1 MRYQRYL
8 YRLRELSANLFVLC
22 GNFRCHIGLELR
34 ELCCQRVIRQ
44 GNHLCCEDS
53 GVVCAVDRNGCHR
66 NALGHL
72 HDGEQAVHAAHDAG
86 GHRHADYRK
95 RGVSRQYTAEMC
107 GLAGCRDDNAEA
119 FGCRVLRQ
127 LLGNCRGA
135 VRGEKGRKGKM
146 ETDET
151 LKKGFLRLERYA
163 QNIPGGFHCCAE
175 DPENGYPFA
184 YVSDRF
190 LEILGWEREEFAA
203 RFDNRYTALIHP
215 DDLAAGLRYRN
226 AENSAT
232 YAKNGDSIFRILGK
246 NGYRWVTNAANRVE
260 WYGKGYIVGTIT
272 DITPYMELREKL
284 EQQNRTQ
291 REALETANHNLL
303 RMMQQMEEQKAQ
315 FAQTTARS
323 MEKEKRYRQRLNHD
337 ALTGTYNRRFYEEV
351 VRNNLGPAGIA
362 LMDID
367 DFKICN
373 DTYGHH
379 AGDLALE
386 TVAKAIRSCI
396 RETDLLIRYGGDE
409 FLLVLP
415 GIPADYF
422 KVKLEQIRTAV
433 QQTVVP
439 GYPHFRLSLSIGGAM
454 QTLADPME
462 NVVRRADF
470 IMYQAKNH
478 KDAVA
483 VDTQDS
489 RLAAQ
494 KDVLGEKPVILL
506 VDDSMM
512 NRMMLA
518 GILGEDYRILEAENG
533 KQCLELLR
541 ANAGQT
547 SLVLLDINMPVM
559 DGFEVLRTMNT
570 NHTIEDVPVIMI
582 SSDDSEEA
590 IRKAYELGASDYVN
604 RPFDA
609 KIVYR
614 RVSNTIKLYAKQRRL
629 VQMVSDQI
637 RAREKNTDVLVGVL
651 SQIVEFRNGESGS
664 HVRHIRII
672 TETLLHRLMEL
683 TSRYDLTPEQ
693 QDNIPLASA
702 LHDIGKIGIDEAIL
716 NKPGRL
722 TAEEFAVIKTHS
734 MLGAEMLQK
743 TESFAEQPLLQTAYE
758 IARWHHERWD
768 GRGYPDGLKGDD
780 IPISAQLVS
789 MADVYDALT
798 SERCYKK
805 AFPHETAVQMITNG
819 ECGAFNPLLIQCLL
833 DVQGE
838 LKQDILQW

>member
-1 MRYQRYL
+1 
-8 YRLRELSANLFVLC
+8 
-22 GNFRCHIGLELR
+22 
-34 ELCCQRVIRQ
+34 
-44 GNHLCCEDS
+44 
-53 GVVCAVDRNGCHR
+53 
-66 NALGHL
+66 
-72 HDGEQAVHAAHDAG
+72 
-86 GHRHADYRK
+86 
-95 RGVSRQYTAEMC
+95 
-107 GLAGCRDDNAEA
+107 
-119 FGCRVLRQ
+119 
-127 LLGNCRGA
+127 
-135 VRGEKGRKGKM
+135 M
-146 ETDET
+146 ETGET
-151 LKKGFLRLERYA
+151 IKKGLLRLERYA

-175 DPENGYPFA
+175 DPENGYPFV
-184 YVSDRF
+184 YISDRF

-203 RFDNRYTALIHP
+203 KFNNRYTALLHP
-215 DDLAAGLRYRN
+215 DDMADGLRYRN

-232 YAKNGDSIFRILGK
+232 YAQEGDSIFRMLGK
-246 NGYRWVTNAANRVE
+246 NGYRWVSSAANRVE
-260 WYGKGYIVGTIT
+260 WHGDGYIVGTIT

-291 REALETANHNLL
+291 REALETANRNLL
-303 RMMQQMEEQKAQ
+303 RTMQQMEEQKTQ
-315 FAQTTARS
+315 FAQTTARN
-323 MEKEKRYRQRLNHD
+323 MEKEERYRQRLNHD
-337 ALTGTYNRRFYEEV
+337 ALTGTYNRRYYEDV

-409 FLLVLP
+409 FLLVLS
-415 GIPADYF
+415 GIPADYL
-422 KVKLEQIRTAV
+422 KTKLEQIRDAV
-433 QQTVVP
+433 QKAVVP

-462 NVVRRADF
+462 NVVRRADLL
-470 IMYQAKNH
+470 MYQAKNH

-494 KDVLGEKPVILL
+494 EQVLEEKPVILL
-506 VDDSMM
+506 VDDAMM

-518 GILGEDYRILEAENG
+518 GILGDDYRILEAGNG
-533 KQCLELLR
+533 KQCLEL
-541 ANAGQT
+541 
-547 SLVLLDINMPVM
+547 
-559 DGFEVLRTMNT
+559 LRTMNT

-590 IRKAYELGASDYVN
+590 IRKAYELGASDYVS

-614 RVSNTIKLYAKQRRL
+614 RVVNTIKLYAKQRRL

-664 HVRHIRII
+664 HVRHIRVI

-693 QDNIPLASA
+693 QDDIPLASA

-743 TESFAEQPLLQTAYE
+743 TESFADQPLLQTAYE

-768 GRGYPDGLKGDD
+768 GKGYPDGLKGDD

-819 ECGAFNPLLIQCLL
+819 ACGAFNPLLIQCLL

>member
-1 MRYQRYL
+1 
-8 YRLRELSANLFVLC
+8 
-22 GNFRCHIGLELR
+22 
-34 ELCCQRVIRQ
+34 
-44 GNHLCCEDS
+44 
-53 GVVCAVDRNGCHR
+53 
-66 NALGHL
+66 
-72 HDGEQAVHAAHDAG
+72 
-86 GHRHADYRK
+86 
-95 RGVSRQYTAEMC
+95 
-107 GLAGCRDDNAEA
+107 
-119 FGCRVLRQ
+119 
-127 LLGNCRGA
+127 
-135 VRGEKGRKGKM
+135 M
-146 ETDET
+146 ETSATIKEKR
-151 LKKGFLRLERYA
+151 LWLERYA
-163 QNIPGGFHCCAE
+163 QNVPGGFHCCAD
-175 DPENGYPFA
+175 DPENGYPFI
-184 YVSDRF
+184 YISDRF

-203 RFDNRYTALIHP
+203 KFDNRYTALVHP
-215 DDLAAGLRYRN
+215 DDLESGLRYRN
-226 AENSAT
+226 AENSTT
-232 YAKNGDSIFRILGK
+232 YAQNGDSVFRLLGK
-246 NGYRWVTNAANRVE
+246 NGYRWVTSAANRVE
-260 WYGKGYIVGTIT
+260 WRGDSCIVSTIT

-284 EQQNRTQ
+284 EQQNRAQ
-291 REALETANHNLL
+291 KEALETANRNLL
-303 RMMQQMEEQKAQ
+303 RMMQQMEEQKAR
-315 FAQTTARS
+315 FAQTTARN
-323 MEKEKRYRQRLNHD
+323 MEKEKSYQQQLNHD
-337 ALTGTYNRRFYEEV
+337 ALTGAYNRRYYEEV
-351 VRNNLGPAGIA
+351 ARNNIGPAGIA

-379 AGDLALE
+379 AGDMALE
-386 TVAKAIRSCI
+386 TVAKTIRSCI

-409 FLLVLP
+409 FLLVLA
-415 GIPADYF
+415 GIPADF
-422 KVKLEQIRTAV
+422 FRTKLEQIRDAA
-433 QQTVVP
+433 QKTVVP

-462 NVVRRADF
+462 NVVRRADLL
-470 IMYQAKNH
+470 MYQAKSR

-483 VDTQDS
+483 VDTQGS
-489 RLAAQ
+489 RLAPQ
-494 KDVLGEKPVILL
+494 EEVLEEKPTILL
-506 VDDSMM
+506 VDDAMM
-512 NRMMLA
+512 NRMVLT
-518 GILGEDYRILEAENG
+518 GILGEDYHILEAGNG
-533 KQCLELLR
+533 ERCLELLR
-541 ANAGQT
+541 ANAGQIA
-547 SLVLLDINMPVM
+547 LVLLDINMPVM

-614 RVSNTIKLYAKQRRL
+614 RVANTIKLYAKQRRL

-664 HVRHIRII
+664 HVRHIRVI

-683 TSRYDLTPEQ
+683 TDRYELTPEQ
-693 QDNIPLASA
+693 QDNIALASA

-716 NKPGRL
+716 NKPGKL

-734 MLGAEMLQK
+734 MLGAEMLHK
-743 TESFAEQPLLQTAYE
+743 TENFAEQPLLQTAYE

-780 IPISAQLVS
+780 IPISAKLVS

-819 ECGAFNPLLIQCLL
+819 ACGAFNPLLTQCLL

-838 LKQDILQW
+838 LKQEILQW